1 MDRIVTYCL
10 LVLAVSSIPTQQ
22 QSKTFVDSAG
32 NKTIMNVK
40 TGLTVIDKDGK
51 TAEFSVAD
59 VNNMCDERLLGAPED
74 HAMALACDE
83 WWKLQPKNEI
93 ERVPFQSL
101 VQRLLLDTRPSTTFV
116 RYRGMELRTT
126 QDSTIYDAVILPSD
140 VGRDVSCSIE
150 EKDRKDL
157 GMLYAYRCTIKTE
170 SFPAAIALKE
180 RLAQTVKGL
189 GLKEDEVREHGL
201 AVRAKEVTPC
211 APGGECLFQNVY
223 ATTVTNWKS
232 MQIEADT
239 MAEVM
244 ALQHGGHAGVSGI
257 ASDEGTVSFQMFSVG
272 SKNAQ

>member
-1 MDRIVTYCL
+1 LDRIVTYCL

-83 WWKLQPKNEI
+83 WWKLEPKNEI

-150 EKDRKDL
+150 EEDRKDL

-201 AVRAKEVTPC
+201 AVHAKEVTPC

-244 ALQHGGHAGVSGI
+244 ALQLAAMLESAGLRATLAGP
-257 ASDEGTVSFQMFSVG
+257 
-272 SKNAQ
+272 